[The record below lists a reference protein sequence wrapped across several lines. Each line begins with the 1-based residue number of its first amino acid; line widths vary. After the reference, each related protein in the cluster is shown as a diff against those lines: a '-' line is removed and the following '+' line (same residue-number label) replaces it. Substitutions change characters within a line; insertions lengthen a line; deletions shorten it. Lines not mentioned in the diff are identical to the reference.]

1 MIRGKIA
8 AMLCGQKKHT
18 SFHTPGHK
26 KRGADITELSY
37 SDNLFSPHGVIQE
50 AEEDIAEKLGAY
62 RTFFLTDGSTAGVH
76 AMLYALKERGAKRV
90 ALSPYSHPSV
100 TGGCKI
106 LGLECVFIPV
116 SVKEGIPLQ
125 PSREEMENTLKNADA
140 LLLTSPDYYG
150 FFPDLDFARELTLK
164 EDKPLIID
172 GAHGSHLHFTKR
184 YAGRYADLWVDG
196 AHKSLPALTQGA
208 AVSAK
213 SEAWADLLEEGVRLF
228 HTSSPSY
235 PVLASVEEAFLCPRN
250 FKIEAA
256 AEEFK
261 RSAGAVENEDWT
273 KVLLR
278 YGANAGEVER
288 FLEAH
293 GVYPEFNDGNYILF
307 YLSPCT
313 KKRELKKLARL
324 LKICPAPEAGNAEE
338 RFAAE
343 VVSGLPNGDL
353 EYVPLEKA
361 VGRICAAEAGIF
373 PPSLP
378 LVRKGER
385 IGKEAVTRLE
395 NAAHAFGLKNGMIAV
410 YTEQK

>member
-8 AMLCGQKKHT
+8 KMLCGQKRQI

-37 SDNLFSPHGVIQE
+37 SDNLFSPHGVIKEAQE
-50 AEEDIAEKLGAY
+50 EIAERLGAY

-76 AMLYALKERGAKRV
+76 AMLFALKERGAKRV

-100 TGGCKI
+100 TGGCKL
-106 LGLECVFIPV
+106 LGLEPVLIPV
-116 SVKEGIPLQ
+116 SLKEGIPLQ
-125 PSREEMENTLKNADA
+125 PAREEVEKTLQNADA

-150 FFPDLDFARELTLK
+150 FFPDLAFARELT
-164 EDKPLIID
+164 ERENKPLVVD
-172 GAHGSHLHFTKR
+172 GAHGSHLHFSES
-184 YAGRYADLWVDG
+184 YAGRYADMWVDG

-213 SEAWADLLEEGVRLF
+213 REEWAGALEEGVRLF

-235 PVLASVEEAFLCPRN
+235 PILASVEEAFLYPRN
-250 FKIEAA
+250 LEIERA

-261 RSAGAVENEDWT
+261 REVGAIRNDDWT
-273 KVLLR
+273 KVLIR
-278 YGANAGEVER
+278 YGRNAGAVEK
-288 FLEAH
+288 FLESR

-313 KKRELKKLARL
+313 KKGELKQLSKL
-324 LKICPAPEAGNAEE
+324 LKKCPAPEAGEE
-338 RFAAE
+338 EAHTAE
-343 VVSGLPNGDL
+343 VMNEQDGAF
-353 EYVPLEKA
+353 EYIPLKEA
-361 VGRICAAEAGIF
+361 VGRICAADAGIF

-378 LVRKGER
+378 IIRKGER
-385 IGKEAVTRLE
+385 INESAVRHLE
-395 NAAHAFGLKNGMIAV
+395 NAVHTFGLKEGKIAV
-410 YTEQK
+410 YTEKE

>member
-8 AMLCGQKKHT
+8 KMLRGQKRQI

-26 KRGADITELSY
+26 RRGADITELSY
-37 SDNLFSPHGVIQE
+37 SDNLFSPHGVIKA
-50 AEEDIAEKLGAY
+50 AEEEIAERLGAY
-62 RTFFLTDGSTAGVH
+62 RTFFLTDGSTSGVH
-76 AMLYALKERGAKRV
+76 AMLYALKAKGAKSV

-100 TGGCKI
+100 LGGCRL
-106 LGLECVFIPV
+106 LGLEPVLISV

-125 PSREEMENTLKNADA
+125 PSQEETEKTLQNADA

-150 FFPDLDFARELTLK
+150 FFPDLAFARELTK
-164 EDKPLIID
+164 RENKPLMID
-172 GAHGSHLHFTKR
+172 GAHGSHLHFVKS

-213 SEAWADLLEEGVRLF
+213 TEEWAELLEEGVRLF

-235 PVLASVEEAFLCPRN
+235 PILASVEEAFLYPRN
-250 FKIEAA
+250 EEIERA

-261 RSAGAVENEDWT
+261 KEVGAVENGDWT
-273 KVLLR
+273 KVLIR
-278 YGANAGEVER
+278 YGKNANAVED
-288 FLEAH
+288 FLESR

-313 KKRELKKLARL
+313 KRGELKKLLKL
-324 LKICPAPEAGNAEE
+324 LKKCPAPEAGEE
-338 RFAAE
+338 EARTAE
-343 VVSGLPNGDL
+343 VNEQGGAF
-353 EYVPLEKA
+353 EYIPLKDA
-361 VGRICAAEAGIF
+361 IGRVCAADAGIF

-378 LVRKGER
+378 LVRKGEKINGSVASR
-385 IGKEAVTRLE
+385 LGNAV
-395 NAAHAFGLKNGMIAV
+395 HAFGLKEGKIAV
-410 YTEQK
+410 YTEKE